1 MTLGCYS
8 VCTVKKSVD
17 FTVKYLAFGYQFFYR
32 YFYGRLP
39 VEHVQKSRYGMVMI
53 TDSTLNYL
61 CRIVGQKTIMS
72 FATVLC
78 LIPEN
83 VYGRL

>member
-1 MTLGCYS
+1 ML
-8 VCTVKKSVD
+8 
-17 FTVKYLAFGYQFFYR
+17 
-32 YFYGRLP
+32 
-39 VEHVQKSRYGMVMI
+39 
-53 TDSTLNYL
+53 TDSTRKYL
-61 CRIVGQKTIMS
+61 CRIVGLYGKIIIIIIIMS